1 MLNTNELSRWMS
13 SVSVTWR
20 LFLSNLILICLD
32 LGLELLRSPLMC
44 FCQFDASKSDRLQS
58 TLLMTQ
64 LLVTGAVKVDE
75 SLRTG

>member
-1 MLNTNELSRWMS
+1 MNTNELSRWMS
-13 SVSVTWR
+13 LVSVTPH

-44 FCQFDASKSDRLQS
+44 FCQFDASKSDCPQS

-64 LLVTGAVKVDE
+64 PLVTGALKVGE